1 MLRVYISHVWRWW
14 LACIAWHCVRR
25 CLFQGVE
32 DVYLPGPSPACL
44 RATGTAASS
53 QPCHLNRS
61 KQEGH
66 ASRIHTHSPP
76 LPPSLPSTGPH
87 AMQATHH
94 QQRSL
99 LRPLLPV
106 LLLLSSACLLLP
118 TSAEQLLESAALAHP
133 PALYINEGPSST
145 SNQPGLPTLWAGIL
159 DLSKPC
165 QQGE

>member
-1 MLRVYISHVWRWW
+1 MLRVYIARVA
-14 LACIAWHCVRR
+14 LVAGVACGSCAEVSFSRGGGR
-25 CLFQGVE
+25 G
-32 DVYLPGPSPACL
+32 SP
-44 RATGTAASS
+44 RSFPPTAASS
-53 QPCHLNRS
+53 QTCHLNRS

-66 ASRIHTHSPP
+66 ASRIHTYSPP

-87 AMQATHH
+87 AMRATHH

-99 LRPLLPV
+99 LRPVLPV